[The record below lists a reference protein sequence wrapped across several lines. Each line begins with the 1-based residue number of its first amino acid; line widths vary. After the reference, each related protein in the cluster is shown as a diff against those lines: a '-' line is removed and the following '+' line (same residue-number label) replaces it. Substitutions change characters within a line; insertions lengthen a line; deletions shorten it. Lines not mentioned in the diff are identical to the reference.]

1 MASKHQLS
9 LEVLDVKNI
18 GTFKITDTSVYSE
31 RLGVGN
37 ETLEITV
44 PGFND
49 AVMFEV
55 TNAFDLVLTACDLQL
70 QVSNCGEVLS
80 DLPDG
85 VYHIKYSVSPNSKVF
100 VEYEHLRITMIM
112 DQWYKQLCQLE
123 MAACDPKEDVK
134 KDLNEL
140 RLIKSFIDAA
150 KAKVEYCHDID
161 AGMDL
166 YNYAKKRLD
175 RFPDN
180 CCYSCK

>member
-37 ETLEITV
+37 ETLEVTV

-70 QVSNCGEVLS
+70 QVSDCGEVLS

-100 VEYEHLRITMIM
+100 VEYESHHHRRST
-112 DQWYKQLCQLE
+112 K
-123 MAACDPKEDVK
+123 
-134 KDLNEL
+134 
-140 RLIKSFIDAA
+140 
-150 KAKVEYCHDID
+150 
-161 AGMDL
+161 
-166 YNYAKKRLD
+166 
-175 RFPDN
+175 
-180 CCYSCK
+180 